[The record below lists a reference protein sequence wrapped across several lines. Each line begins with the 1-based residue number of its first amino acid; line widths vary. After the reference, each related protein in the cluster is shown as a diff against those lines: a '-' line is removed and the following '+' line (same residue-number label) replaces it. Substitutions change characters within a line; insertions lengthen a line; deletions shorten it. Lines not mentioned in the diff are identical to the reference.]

1 MDILES
7 RTHDDST
14 SSSFPI
20 SSVTLG
26 TVRSFLLMRS
36 ERGGTTGRRDVCIR
50 SIGRSERTE
59 AQNEGMRGKRQEWK
73 EGTVTVYLNDH

>member
-36 ERGGTTGRRDVCIR
+36 ERGREDGEDVCIR
-50 SIGRSERTE
+50 SIGRSDRTE